1 MADQV
6 AILTNNTGNNIY
18 AQAGREFLTNP
29 IKATSLKILVD
40 NDAQISDNIK
50 IRNYRSSGG
59 ESNRD
64 ISLRRYISATDKNA
78 RIIDVVL
85 DPPVILDGQTYF
97 ELSIEPGSEVDFL
110 FYFEQAEL
118 SELLK

>member
-50 IRNYRSSGG
+50 IRNYRSFGG

-78 RIIDVVL
+78 RIIDIPL